1 MRITNQWI
9 VNSFINQVN
18 RNNTDLSEMQIKV
31 SSGKKYI
38 RASESPVDNALGMQN
53 KVEINENTQFIRNI
67 DNAKDWYNNTDGALT
82 TLESAIQRV
91 RELAVEVPTIRLCSR
106 IAMRSPKKSMKCFC
120 HRDIGN
126 TQYREYIFAGHDVNN
141 RPFSAVTGQTPGYN
155 KGVVTYSLAE
165 NRGDV
170 NKNSPLD
177 IIFQVTASELP
188 PNERW
193 HRH

>member
-82 TLESAIQRV
+82 TLESK
-91 RELAVEVPTIRLCSR
+91 PSN
-106 IAMRSPKKSMKCFC
+106 
-120 HRDIGN
+120 D
-126 TQYREYIFAGHDVNN
+126 
-141 RPFSAVTGQTPGYN
+141 
-155 KGVVTYSLAE
+155 YS
-165 NRGDV
+165 
-170 NKNSPLD
+170 
-177 IIFQVTASELP
+177 
-188 PNERW
+188 
-193 HRH
+193 